1 LRPSELRWA
10 NIRVGL
16 FVALTLFLGFGLLA
30 ALGIA
35 GSPLARRAH
44 LHGLFDDVSGL
55 AVGSPVE
62 MGGVMVG
69 EVAEIELPDL
79 ETGKVPVRISVDLN
93 ALDRTGPSS
102 QAFTGSHAL
111 VGQRFVGL
119 TPRRPDEPALKD
131 GDRIRTGVSQT
142 ADGMMDEA
150 RRTLESVR
158 GLVDELREASGA
170 LRRAGRALDAGDGTL
185 GALVHDRELYERLLS
200 TARRTEEFSSA
211 ISDPQL
217 TKELRSSLEVVARLG
232 RRIEKGEGLLGRM
245 VTEGKASQHLD
256 RSLANVDLVTGRL
269 AEAKGTLGALI
280 SDPSLLSRMND
291 LLGQVDA
298 LIADMRRNPE
308 RYIKIQPF

>member
-1 LRPSELRWA
+1 MRPSELRWA

-69 EVAEIELPDL
+69 EVAEIQLPDL

-111 VGQRFVGL
+111 VGQRFIGL

-217 TKELRSSLEVVARLG
+217 TKELRSSLEAVARLG

>member
-1 LRPSELRWA
+1 MRPSELRWA